1 MVCIKTVVG
10 HGVSEFQN
18 ELEPEGY
25 IWRFNEQSPG
35 GHLFDDM
42 IHKYATA
49 CWLVPEAIKS
59 VQAVVRQGP
68 LFFEPMAAF
77 WEYDR
82 DDLLGMMDVEYAPE
96 MTIPG
101 KYWGADEWW
110 EIQGTEGLVWVTRL
124 CAELYRLAPVVQFT
138 KDGER
143 IEHDVDGDYL
153 SSFHRMS
160 SAFVDRG
167 DGHPGAAAVL
177 RGVPGLER
185 APTGRSVHHRRQGVP
200 AVVAPVQDGGEG
212 VSVFNHVGQC
222 VADVAR
228 SRRFYEELFGF
239 TFLREIHPPD
249 DLSGQLLRLDPP
261 LGMSAA
267 YLQRD
272 GLVLELLHF
281 DRPGNP
287 PYRERPMNE
296 PGLTHVSLSVDD
308 IDATLARVSGF
319 GGEVLTDTNSGG
331 GVFIRDPDGQLVELL
346 PMTYRDSLG

>member
-1 MVCIKTVVG
+1 
-10 HGVSEFQN
+10 
-18 ELEPEGY
+18 
-25 IWRFNEQSPG
+25 
-35 GHLFDDM
+35 
-42 IHKYATA
+42 
-49 CWLVPEAIKS
+49 
-59 VQAVVRQGP
+59 
-68 LFFEPMAAF
+68 
-77 WEYDR
+77 
-82 DDLLGMMDVEYAPE
+82 
-96 MTIPG
+96 
-101 KYWGADEWW
+101 
-110 EIQGTEGLVWVTRL
+110 
-124 CAELYRLAPVVQFT
+124 
-138 KDGER
+138 
-143 IEHDVDGDYL
+143 
-153 SSFHRMS
+153 
-160 SAFVDRG
+160 
-167 DGHPGAAAVL
+167 
-177 RGVPGLER
+177 
-185 APTGRSVHHRRQGVP
+185 
-200 AVVAPVQDGGEG
+200 

-287 PYRERPMNE
+287 PYRERLMNE